1 MTEYEGA
8 IVDLDGTV
16 WRGDDLIEGAKEG
29 IEALQDA
36 GIGVVFVSNG
46 TDIDRDRFDDRL
58 AEPGLPT
65 DIEVITAASAT
76 AEYLADEHPD
86 AEIVTVGQQ
95 PIAAE
100 IEALGLSATDVPG
113 TDDADDEGETAD
125 SGPADVVVAGRE
137 PDLNEALLNDVLAAF
152 ATDTAFVAT
161 NTDRTHPT
169 EGGEL
174 IPGAG
179 ATVGAI
185 QGMTGKEPTVVGK
198 PEPRMADTAT
208 EELGVDPSNCLM
220 IGDRLETDIEMGNDA
235 GMTTVLVL
243 TGASSPEDVDAQGI
257 EPDHVI
263 GSLGEIDEVLD

>member
-1 MTEYEGA
+1 MTEYAGA

-16 WRGDDLIEGAKEG
+16 WRGSELIDGARKG
-29 IEALQDA
+29 IEALREA
-36 GIGVVFVSNG
+36 GIEVVFVSNG
-46 TDIDRDRFDDRL
+46 TDIDRDAFDDQL
-58 AEPGLPT
+58 AELGLPM

-76 AEYLADEHPD
+76 AEYVADEHPD
-86 AEIVTVGQQ
+86 AEAFVVGQQ

-100 IEALGLSATDVPG
+100 LEAVGLTATDVRG
-113 TDDADDEGETAD
+113 TDDADNEGETANT
-125 SGPADVVVAGRE
+125 GPADVVVAGRE
-137 PDLNEALLNDVLAAF
+137 PDLSEDLLDDVLAAF
-152 ATDTAFVAT
+152 DAKTAFVAT

-169 EGGEL
+169 EGGEI

-185 QGMTGKEPTVVGK
+185 QGMTGTEPTVVGK
-198 PEPRMADTAT
+198 PESRMADTAT
-208 EELGVDPSNCLM
+208 ESTGVDSAECLV

-243 TGASSPEDVDAQGI
+243 TGASSEADIGEQGI

-263 GSLGEIDEVLD
+263 DSLGEIGDVL